1 MIIHA
6 IFVMCS
12 RICKQEQKK
21 KTQKSFSSCQSK
33 LLSVDKAVLLSC
45 YLNCNWKMTKSWHVE
60 KKNDSL
66 WIKGACFVDFKIL
79 SMPNLTKASF
89 FDFCKE
95 FFVLEKISFLFFF
108 FRLTETFTKKRKH
121 YYSCESFH
129 QRNCLPLKVSAPI
142 SALKSFCSYKSII
155 IYLLLT

>member
-21 KTQKSFSSCQSK
+21 KTQKSFSSSQSK
-33 LLSVDKAVLLSC
+33 LLSVDKEVLLSC

-60 KKNDSL
+60 KKNNSL
-66 WIKGACFVDFKIL
+66 WINSACFVDFKIL

-95 FFVLEKISFLFFF
+95 FFVLEKKII
-108 FRLTETFTKKRKH
+108 KKFNF
-121 YYSCESFH
+121 S
-129 QRNCLPLKVSAPI
+129 PLQKRENITIVAKVSTKEIVCP
-142 SALKSFCSYKSII
+142 
-155 IYLLLT
+155 